1 METQEKMQKIN
12 VIYFVLNI
20 FGPVVVMVLA
30 VALGVILPQ
39 QFTVIFAAA
48 GFLLPV
54 LWWSFLGRKV
64 YDRTKEKKLAE
75 LDGQGFT
82 RNHTFNADGCTVMVD
97 LNKGQIAVLF
107 RWNPGKVYIRP
118 ANRITK
124 VWVDDGRG
132 GAGFLEGSSRV
143 SFLFTV
149 DGMTIRVNTFTSNKR
164 WRMDSDYIL
173 NGISK
178 ADVMVEALKAAGA
191 GAGAEKR

>member
-1 METQEKMQKIN
+1 METQGKMQKVN

-20 FGPVVVMVLA
+20 FGPAVVMVLA
-30 VALGVILPQ
+30 VALGVMLPE
-39 QFTVIFAAA
+39 QFTMIFAAA
-48 GFLLPV
+48 GFILPV

-64 YDRTKEKKLAE
+64 YEKTKEKKLAE
-75 LDGQGFT
+75 LDSQGFT
-82 RNHTFNADGCTVMVD
+82 RNQTFDADGCTVMVD
-97 LNKGQIAVLF
+97 LNKGKIAILF
-107 RWNPGKVYIRP
+107 RWNPSKIYIRP
-118 ANRITK
+118 ANQISK

-173 NGISK
+173 TGISK
-178 ADVMVEALKAAGA
+178 ADLMAETLVTAGA
-191 GAGAEKR
+191 QAAK